1 MTNAEFFDRIA
12 KCGGMLVATGTA
24 ELAADLRAWAGERHI
39 EVAETSLEGG
49 THVCHR
55 AAAANSWT
63 ISLVVEVPRCR

>member
-24 ELAADLRAWAGERHI
+24 ELAADLRTWAAERHI
-39 EVAETSLEGG
+39 VVVETKLEGG

-55 AAAANSWT
+55 AALPNSWA
-63 ISLVVEVPRCR
+63 ISFVVEVPRCR